1 MRFFSN
7 DAREAS
13 DDQATED
20 RAADERAADEQSAR
34 VQSEPV
40 AVPGQRPPSPWSTP
54 ADNAADADNGTRTD
68 SRDETGL
75 DDDPDRTQAHETG
88 THQTPWGT
96 VGSDS
101 PTERWETPE
110 TTDRA
115 VVVEQPSESNTT
127 TYAGSSATAD
137 DPDATTALPTG
148 YAGDDTRDK
157 THDDEVVDVPLD
169 EPDEPTAKFDTDADL
184 KDEGTFKDPEAVD
197 PVTDEPLAPTGDAL
211 TSPTDE
217 AFGSTPDNK
226 YDAVSD
232 SDSDSDYDGT
242 TDLADGKHH
251 AADEDDT
258 DVDGVHDTAGTHD
271 VDGVHATDTAS
282 VGAHDIDGDGKAD
295 EDVTGTAVVA
305 DETDK
310 SDEVAGVTD
319 LRNKTDENP
328 TDENPGLD
336 EPIVAEPAHVGTA
349 ADDTTPVNDEAV
361 ETPAV
366 VPVPVGAST
375 ATPAAAS
382 TSASAGEPDTFFKAE
397 DAAGLKERWR
407 DVQLRFVDSP
417 KEATED
423 AAKMVEEAVEKLTA
437 SLKARK
443 DGLAGESDDTEALRV
458 QLRGYRDILNRILG
472 L

>member
-20 RAADERAADEQSAR
+20 RDTDERAADERATDERAGR

-40 AVPGQRPPSPWSTP
+40 AVPGQRPPSPWATP
-54 ADNAADADNGTRTD
+54 ADNAAVPATADNDTRNDTELD
-68 SRDETGL
+68 

-110 TTDRA
+110 TTDKA

-127 TYAGSSATAD
+127 TYAGSSAATS
-137 DPDATTALPTG
+137 DPDATTTLPTG
-148 YAGDDTRDK
+148 YAVDDTRDK

-169 EPDEPTAKFDTDADL
+169 EPDEPTAKFDTDADAAFDKDAAL

-197 PVTDEPLAPTGDAL
+197 PVTDEPL
-211 TSPTDE
+211 TSSTDE
-217 AFGSTPDNK
+217 AFGSAADSE
-226 YDAVSD
+226 YDAASD
-232 SDSDSDYDGT
+232 SDRDST

-258 DVDGVHDTAGTHD
+258 DVDGAHD
-271 VDGVHATDTAS
+271 TDTAFS
-282 VGAHDIDGDGKAD
+282 GAHDIDGDGKAD

-328 TDENPGLD
+328 TDENSGLD

-349 ADDTTPVNDEAV
+349 ADDTTP
-361 ETPAV
+361 PAV

-375 ATPAAAS
+375 TTTTPAAAS
-382 TSASAGEPDTFFKAE
+382 ADGPDTFFKAE

-443 DGLAGESDDTEALRV
+443 DGLAGESDDTETLRV